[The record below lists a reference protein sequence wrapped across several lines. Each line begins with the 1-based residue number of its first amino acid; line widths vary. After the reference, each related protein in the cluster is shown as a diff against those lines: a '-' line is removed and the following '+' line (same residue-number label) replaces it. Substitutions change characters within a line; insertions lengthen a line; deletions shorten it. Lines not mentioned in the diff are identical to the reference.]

1 MAEITAALVK
11 DLREKTGVGMMDC
24 KKALAENN
32 GDLEASIDWLRAKGL
47 SKAAKKADRA
57 AAEGIV
63 SIALDGKQ
71 AAVVELNSETDF
83 VARNADFQK
92 AASAFAK
99 LALTANDHQALLDAP
114 HAGAKV
120 SDAVTQLI
128 ATIGE
133 NITLRRSAKLGV
145 ENGVVAAYVHAKV
158 DGSDNLG
165 RIAVLVAL
173 ESTGDKAALESLG
186 KKIAMHIASANP
198 LALTEGEIPADR
210 VEREKAVIGEQIKE
224 DPKAVGKPQQVLYAM
239 HRVIEAEELETAG
252 SSKDMDL
259 DQAIDA
265 GLGQFGADGAP
276 IQLTLRCHTDWLVR
290 QLHETPLSAKQTITV
305 DEDGGTLVTARVIK
319 SWQLMWWLLA
329 RLESAEVVRPASYR
343 SELRELLQGG
353 LDRYSARQE
362 KHLRRLAGERKCDA
376 V

>member
-63 SIALDGKQ
+63 AVALDGGQ

-92 AASAFAK
+92 AAGDFAK
-99 LALTANDHQALLDAP
+99 LALKAADHNALLNAS
-114 HAGAKV
+114 HGGGKV
-120 SDAVTQLI
+120 SDSVTNLI

-145 ENGVVAAYVHAKV
+145 SSGVIASYVHAKV
-158 DGSDNLG
+158 EGADNLG

-173 ESTGDKAALESLG
+173 ESTGDKAKLEAVG

-198 LALTEGEIPADR
+198 LALNESDIPADR
-210 VEREKAVIGEQIKE
+210 VEREKSVLLDQIKE
-224 DPKAVGKPQQVLYAM
+224 DPKAQGKPQQVLDKMLEGRMRKFFEESVLTKQAFVM
-239 HRVIEAEELETAG
+239 NPDQTVEAAL
-252 SSKDMDL
+252 KD
-259 DQAIDA
+259 AEKEV
-265 GLGQFGADGAP
+265 GAP
-276 IQLTLRCHTDWLVR
+276 IAIKGFVRFGVGEGVEKRTDDF
-290 QLHETPLSAKQTITV
+290 A
-305 DEDGGTLVTARVIK
+305 
-319 SWQLMWWLLA
+319 
-329 RLESAEVVRPASYR
+329 AEVAAMSGK
-343 SELRELLQGG
+343 Q
-353 LDRYSARQE
+353 
-362 KHLRRLAGERKCDA
+362 
-376 V
+376 